1 MYKRKLSQ
9 GNSCEMNPFVEHKVL
24 YHRPSFYLRGG
35 IDLSRKERAPLKSV
49 PAQSEDVAEGVVN
62 VLADPRVSALD
73 IAVEASKISVRSRE
87 AKKRSNSAQDLKEQI
102 L

>member
-1 MYKRKLSQ
+1 
-9 GNSCEMNPFVEHKVL
+9 MNPFAEHKVL

-73 IAVEASKISVRSRE
+73 IAVEASMASVRSKNNKAE
-87 AKKRSNSAQDLKEQI
+87 ELKEQI